1 MFKNLFKKIGLYDD
15 PERRLS
21 PEEKFFSNVIGC
33 TDIKKLLFKC
43 VISKEPVNIL
53 LTGPPSSSKT
63 IFLLEMLKGLDDA
76 YFMDGAGA
84 SAAGMTDH
92 LFNSNTKYLLIDE
105 IDKMKKIDQAAL
117 LNVMESGIL
126 CETKLNSKIRQ
137 KRIKLWIF
145 ATSNDVNRLS
155 QPLRSRF
162 MELHLREYL
171 YEDFVEIVRRVLKT
185 KYQMN
190 ENVSEKIASAVWNQ
204 LKSRDIRDAINI
216 AKLTG
221 SVDDVKW
228 LVKVQMKH
236 AKCPQGM

>member
-1 MFKNLFKKIGLYDD
+1 MFSNLFKRIGYGDQ
-15 PERRLS
+15 RS
-21 PEEKFFSNVIGC
+21 PEDRFFSNVVGYA
-33 TDIKKLLFKC
+33 DIKKLLLKSI
-43 VISKEPVNIL
+43 VSKDPVFIL
-53 LTGPPSSSKT
+53 LSGPPSSSKT
-63 IFLLEMLKGLDDA
+63 TFLLEMLKRLSDV
-76 YFMDGAGA
+76 YFVDGAGA
-84 SAAGMTDH
+84 SAAGIRDY
-92 LFNSNTKYLLIDE
+92 LFKSNTKYLLLDE
-105 IDKMKKIDQAAL
+105 IDKMKKTDQAAL

-126 CETKLNSKIRQ
+126 CETKLNGKIRQ

-145 ATSNDVNRLS
+145 ATSNDVYRLS

-171 YEDFVEIVRRVLKT
+171 YEDFIEIVRRVLKV

-221 SVDDVKW
+221 SVDDVNW
-228 LVKVQMKH
+228 LVQVQMKH